1 MWPEAPKGAAQP
13 SMITDPCHGPGNK
26 SAHKPFAASERLLC
40 KSQAFEHLLR
50 RKIFSEE
57 VDSLFCLPWF
67 KPATSFYTH
76 SANNHSLG
84 LPCIDILGL
93 TCEMKG
99 GKKKSLPHLG
109 GKYLLESSVSIMVTK
124 GDKTGLH
131 SFPRALMKDSYR
143 RCLQLSTGH
152 SRPGL
157 FGQDTS
163 AGSPRRC
170 VVKDSEESRERGRG
184 SCFQGALFLSV
195 RTSVTDTGNNGSSGD
210 DFKDESSSVSRNRNQ
225 SRRPR
230 IRTPR
235 ANHRR
240 ESPSAPLLKMIRE
253 LAEMR
258 KPL

>member
-13 SMITDPCHGPGNK
+13 SMITNPCHGPGNK

-99 GKKKSLPHLG
+99 GKKKVFHTWEGNTCWSQVF
-109 GKYLLESSVSIMVTK
+109 LLWW
-124 GDKTGLH
+124 
-131 SFPRALMKDSYR
+131 PRAIR
-143 RCLQLSTGH
+143 RAYIPFLGRWWRTPIDVAYSSPQGI
-152 SRPGL
+152 R
-157 FGQDTS
+157 GQD
-163 AGSPRRC
+163 C
-170 VVKDSEESRERGRG
+170 LD
-184 SCFQGALFLSV
+184 
-195 RTSVTDTGNNGSSGD
+195 
-210 DFKDESSSVSRNRNQ
+210 
-225 SRRPR
+225 
-230 IRTPR
+230 RTPVQGHPD
-235 ANHRR
+235 AV
-240 ESPSAPLLKMIRE
+240 LLKTLRKAERE
-253 LAEMR
+253 AEDPVFKVHCFFR
-258 KPL
+258 WGLL